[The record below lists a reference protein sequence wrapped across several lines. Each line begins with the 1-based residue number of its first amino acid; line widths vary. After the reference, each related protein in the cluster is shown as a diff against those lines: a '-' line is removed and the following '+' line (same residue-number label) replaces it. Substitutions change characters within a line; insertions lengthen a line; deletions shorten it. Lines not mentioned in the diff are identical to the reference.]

1 MRSSTSNGPSSAR
14 QPWRAS
20 LLRHVNHYGPG
31 TGFDLDGDLVKLV
44 RKRRF
49 PIVGN
54 GAGVWSFI
62 HVDDLAQATIAAVE
76 CGKPGV
82 YNIVDDEPAPVA
94 AWLPELARAVG
105 AKPPR
110 HVPVWLGKLASG
122 DVGGAMMTQIRGT
135 SNAKAKREFGWQPHY
150 KSWRDGF
157 RTGLGEIPL
166 PAPIVRTSSAAQ
178 DD

>member
-62 HVDDLAQATIAAVE
+62 HVDDLAQAT
-76 CGKPGV
+76 
-82 YNIVDDEPAPVA
+82 
-94 AWLPELARAVG
+94 
-105 AKPPR
+105 
-110 HVPVWLGKLASG
+110 
-122 DVGGAMMTQIRGT
+122 
-135 SNAKAKREFGWQPHY
+135 FGWQPHY

-157 RTGLGEIPL
+157 RTGLGEITPPGSDRTHL
-166 PAPIVRTSSAAQ
+166 QRRPRRLTGARRVRKLVRGSLERSSR
-178 DD
+178 